1 MTKSISTLAKLK
13 LEVINYHTT
22 DKPSQDGPVVNEKF
36 LIGLAR
42 DACYTSN
49 NSLGFK
55 KKQVADARAEYD
67 EHVAK
72 ENIYSAEKTERYI
85 DLLTPELDELQTR
98 HEADT
103 EVYAIVTHGEVWQ
116 AKKTVAKSSKA
127 FAPRDFTALDKR
139 VA

>member
-49 NSLGFK
+49 NSLSFK

-67 EHVAK
+67 RHVH
-72 ENIYSAEKTERYI
+72 EDNIYS
-85 DLLTPELDELQTR
+85 
-98 HEADT
+98 
-103 EVYAIVTHGEVWQ
+103 
-116 AKKTVAKSSKA
+116 S
-127 FAPRDFTALDKR
+127 
-139 VA
+139 

>member
-1 MTKSISTLAKLK
+1 MTKNISTLAKLK

-22 DKPSQDGPVVNEKF
+22 DRPSQDGPIVNEKF

-55 KKQVADARAEYD
+55 KKQVADSLAEYD
-67 EHVAK
+67 IAVD
-72 ENIYSAEKTERYI
+72 EKNSHSMERTERWI
-85 DLLTPELDELQTR
+85 NTLLPELDELQTR
-98 HEADT
+98 HDADT
-103 EVYAIVTHGEVWQ
+103 EVFAIITHGEVWQ
-116 AKKTVAKSSKA
+116 PKRAAASKPAKPTNFSNL
-127 FAPRDFTALDKR
+127 RLR